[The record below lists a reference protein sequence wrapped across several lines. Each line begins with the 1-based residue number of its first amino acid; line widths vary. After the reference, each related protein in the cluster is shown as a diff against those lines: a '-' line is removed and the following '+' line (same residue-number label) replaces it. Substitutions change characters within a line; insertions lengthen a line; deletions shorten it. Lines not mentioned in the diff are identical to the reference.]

1 MLLSWDENHKS
12 LIDFFILGLF
22 PVINIQKDFTG
33 ILCNDWKGHH
43 QKALFKVVP
52 IKDSWMTGS
61 DWQLLI
67 FYLLYRYKI
76 DFELFGYDAEDYIK
90 MGKPGLDDLSDEVK
104 VEKKEE
110 KTEVVSSDDSI
121 KKNGDEVHEIQS
133 DEKPMTADE

>member
-1 MLLSWDENHKS
+1 MLLYWGSTKNQNKS
-12 LIDFFILGLF
+12 
-22 PVINIQKDFTG
+22 Q
-33 ILCNDWKGHH
+33 
-43 QKALFKVVP
+43 VV
-52 IKDSWMTGS
+52 

-121 KKNGDEVHEIQS
+121 KKTGDEVHEIQS
-133 DEKPMTADE
+133 DEKPMTTDE